1 MPKIAWVC
9 FLATACAS
17 AQQPEAEK
25 PDQDV
30 YSPEDESALFTARAR
45 ALEEIGAHFE
55 ASFYLEAAL
64 AKGSNEKEILPRLIA
79 ALIRS
84 DRLRAAKK
92 YLDRL
97 DQLAPGN
104 QEIRELKGLL
114 ARFAPR
120 DSTPGEQEIEP

>member
-1 MPKIAWVC
+1 MCEIYAIGLPH
-9 FLATACAS
+9 
-17 AQQPEAEK
+17 
-25 PDQDV
+25 
-30 YSPEDESALFTARAR
+30 DE
-45 ALEEIGAHFE
+45 G
-55 ASFYLEAAL
+55 
-64 AKGSNEKEILPRLIA
+64 P